1 MLQRRGAEI
10 RAAIV
15 AGFNSN
21 QGRRPQQSQHR
32 GGKHHCAVIAYIYLC
47 VCVTSTAAVATAA
60 GGGSNHN
67 KAHKS
72 STASLS
78 KPTQSA
84 SMFGFIN
91 RMESAH
97 TGAVSIKLPV
107 AGASQSKPPG
117 QKSAAQR
124 KHVF

>member
-1 MLQRRGAEI
+1 M
-10 RAAIV
+10 
-15 AGFNSN
+15 
-21 QGRRPQQSQHR
+21 
-32 GGKHHCAVIAYIYLC
+32 C
-47 VCVTSTAAVATAA
+47 VSSTAAAVATAVDV
-60 GGGSNHN
+60 GGGSNHH